1 MMLRLLPLTLALATP
16 AFGGDVSVGVLLGTS
31 IDLPDRTSGDH
42 TRFGPGGA
50 LSVPVRVELAPYAHF
65 RATLRADA
73 GAGRDRVSWAA
84 VAGDR
89 DVRLASSDHWAMLT
103 AASLTVGAEA
113 RVPDED
119 LPVVPLGGFGVGGAW
134 VATWHS
140 FGVSDSGVDTT
151 PLLDPSEND
160 LSDPGNIDPYATNLA
175 LLVDVYLGA
184 AVPVTDS
191 LDGVLEIG
199 YSVAFLPGE
208 ELQKATPGL
217 DAQRD
222 AFGWNALRLQAGVS
236 ITF

>member
-1 MMLRLLPLTLALATP
+1 MMRCFILAALILPAPALA
-16 AFGGDVSVGVLLGTS
+16 GDVALGALVGTS
-31 IDLPDRTSGDH
+31 FDLPDASSGEH
-42 TRFGPGGA
+42 TRFGPGGS
-50 LSVPVRVELAPYAHF
+50 LSVPLRVELAPYAFF

-73 GAGRDRVSWAA
+73 GTGRDRVSWAA
-84 VAGDR
+84 VAGDQ

-103 AASLTVGAEA
+103 AASLTVGAEG
-113 RVPDED
+113 RLPGED
-119 LPVVPLGGFGVGGAW
+119 LPVVPLAGFGVGGAW

-151 PLLDPSEND
+151 ILMDPAQND
-160 LSDPGNIDPYATNLA
+160 LADPNNIDPYAANLA
-175 LLVDVYLGA
+175 LLVDVYGGA
-184 AVPVTDS
+184 AIPLSDS
-191 LDGVLEIG
+191 LDGVVEIG